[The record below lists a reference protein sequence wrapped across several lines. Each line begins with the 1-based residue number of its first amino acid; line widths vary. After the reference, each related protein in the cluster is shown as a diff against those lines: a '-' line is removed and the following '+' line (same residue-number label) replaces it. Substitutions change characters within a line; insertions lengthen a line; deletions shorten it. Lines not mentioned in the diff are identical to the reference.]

1 MERFYQ
7 RTGLLSLALL
17 SLASL
22 AAPCAIAK
30 DKNPEHDPD
39 QIGNRDVGKG
49 VNFYSVEREIGL
61 GKQMAQE
68 TERQA
73 KMVDDSTVA
82 EYVNRLVQ
90 NVAHNSDAKV
100 VDASEGP
107 LPQTRYVLS
116 KALENKLPPIV
127 VINKSDRPDARIA
140 EVLDEIYDLF
150 IDLDAAEDQLDF
162 PVLYT
167 ISKTGVAK

>member
-30 DKNPEHDPD
+30 DKNPEHDPEL
-39 QIGNRDVGKG
+39 IGNRDVGKG
-49 VNFYSVEREIGL
+49 VNFYSIEREIGL
-61 GKQMAQE
+61 GKEMALE

-73 KMVDDSTVA
+73 KMVDDSVVT

-90 NVAHNSDAKV
+90 TVANNSDTKERFTIRVGEPGEVNAC
-100 VDASEGP
+100 A
-107 LPQTRYVLS
+107 LPGGARFVNTGLFPKADTEAEPAGVL
-116 KALENKLPPIV
+116 AHE
-127 VINKSDRPDARIA
+127 IA
-140 EVLDEIYDLF
+140 HV
-150 IDLDAAEDQLDF
+150 AE
-162 PVLYT
+162 
-167 ISKTGVAK
+167 